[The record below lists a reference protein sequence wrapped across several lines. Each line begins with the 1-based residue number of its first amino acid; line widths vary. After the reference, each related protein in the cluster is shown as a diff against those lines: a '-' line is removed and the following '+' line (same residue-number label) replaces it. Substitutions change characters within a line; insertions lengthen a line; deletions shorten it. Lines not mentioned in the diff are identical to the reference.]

1 MIFEAILYLGF
12 IGVVVLS
19 IAKAFKKKGGK

>member
-19 IAKAFKKKGGK
+19 IAKVICKGDDK